1 VRFSKKIFISV
12 FAATF
17 IVGGG
22 IIWTAHYFVS
32 NNTKDKFISQY
43 SVLTKILGDTLT
55 RLDSNTEQLM
65 LNAANVVAARDAEK
79 GLLST
84 EELKAMRSELNV
96 THIFVT
102 DRNGK
107 FIRSTNEDPSLIPN
121 LFSFSDEYKK
131 LIQGTKRFHA
141 TPVIQPNPEPKP
153 YKFLSIANRDRTRII
168 EVGVRVDFI
177 ARTLAE
183 AIGADKNVM
192 SMALYSPKGT
202 PFGRFAAKD
211 VKFEKDTAIFPENF
225 KTVES
230 SDSFKFYSKVTS
242 SHPSCS
248 QCDKSETSINGEYY
262 YVLESEVS
270 KSELNAMLASTTKA
284 SITLLFFNLLLALV
298 ISRFLSRR
306 LVRNIEKAVSK
317 VRQIKDHGQLG
328 DRIDLKGKDEVAFL
342 TREFDNLLGAME
354 KSREKVIEAE
364 RVQAKVQM
372 ARDVAHNIRSP
383 IIAIEMMLPTLV
395 GVPERM
401 KRVLKNSVKEI
412 KGLSEKLSKKNDTG
426 NFDLKTQK
434 NRGDLLFLPVFLE
447 EVVTQKNIE
456 YSEKK
461 DVIFLFCN
469 NGDASKE
476 FIKIDSLDLKAVV
489 SNLLNNA
496 YESYGGKKGTV
507 TVSCQDV
514 RSICEIKISD
524 KGAGIPPEYLKR
536 LGNEQITFKG
546 KQGRGLGLLHA
557 RKFLAMWDG
566 ELKISSEVG
575 VGTDI
580 TICLPLFVDG
590 NESLDRVSTKKLFEE
605 QSKIGQMRKL
615 NG

>member
-1 VRFSKKIFISV
+1 MRFSKKIFISV

-32 NNTKDKFISQY
+32 TNTKDKFISQY

-84 EELKAMRSELNV
+84 EELKAIRSELNV

-102 DRNGK
+102 DHNGK

-121 LFSFSDEYKK
+121 LFSFSDEYEK
-131 LIQGTKRFHA
+131 LIQGAKKYHA

-168 EVGVRVDFI
+168 EVGVRIDFI

-211 VKFEKDTAIFPENF
+211 VKFEKETASFPINF
-225 KTVES
+225 ETAES

-248 QCDKSETSINGEYY
+248 QCDKSGTSINGEYY

-270 KSELNAMLASTTKA
+270 KNELKAMLASTTKA
-284 SITLLFFNLLLALV
+284 SITLLFFNLLLALG

-317 VRQIKDHGQLG
+317 VRKIKDHGQLG

-383 IIAIEMMLPTLV
+383 IIAIEMMLPTLI
-395 GVPERM
+395 GVPEQMR
-401 KRVLKNSVKEI
+401 RVLKKSVKEI
-412 KGLSEKLSKKNDTG
+412 KGLSEKLSKKNETG
-426 NFDLKTQK
+426 FFDLKSK
-434 NRGDLLFLPVFLE
+434 PKERELLFLPAFLE
-447 EVVTQKNIE
+447 EIVNQKRVE
-456 YSEKK
+456 YSKK
-461 DVIFLFCN
+461 TQFDIRFESIGVTDNQFVQ
-469 NGDASKE
+469 
-476 FIKIDSLDLKAVV
+476 IDSLELSSIV
-489 SNLLNNA
+489 SNIINNA
-496 YESYGGKKGTV
+496 VESYGPDAGPVIV
-507 TVSCQDV
+507 TCRDQGSMCIV
-514 RSICEIKISD
+514 EIRD
-524 KGAGIPPEYLKR
+524 KGAGIPKEYLGR
-536 LGNEQITFKG
+536 LGKESITFKG
-546 KQGRGLGLLHA
+546 KNGRGVGLLHA
-557 RKFLAMWDG
+557 AKTVEGFG
-566 ELKISSEVG
+566 GSIKIRSG
-575 VGTDI
+575 VG
-580 TICLPLFVDG
+580 DG
-590 NESLDRVSTKKLFEE
+590 TEVVISLQRHKSLESIQSIDLEE
-605 QSKIGQMRKL
+605 NRHVTNIENFS
-615 NG
+615 

>member
-1 VRFSKKIFISV
+1 MRFSKKIFISV
-12 FAATF
+12 FVATF

-32 NNTKDKFISQY
+32 TNTKEKFISQY

-65 LNAANVVAARDAEK
+65 LNAANVVAARDAER

-131 LIQGTKRFHA
+131 LIQGTKKLHA

-153 YKFLSIANRDRTRII
+153 YKFLSIANRDRSRII

-183 AIGADKNVM
+183 AIGADKNVV
-192 SMALYSPKGT
+192 SMAMYSPKGT

-211 VKFEKDTAIFPENF
+211 VKFEKDTAIFPINF
-225 KTVES
+225 ETVES

-248 QCDKSETSINGEYY
+248 QCDKSGTSINGEYY

-284 SITLLFFNLLLALV
+284 SITLLFFNLLLALG

-317 VRQIKDHGQLG
+317 VRKIKDHGQLG
-328 DRIDLKGKDEVAFL
+328 DRINLKGKDEVAFL

-383 IIAIEMMLPTLV
+383 ILAIEMMLPTLI

-412 KGLSEKLSKKNDTG
+412 KGLSEKLK
-426 NFDLKTQK
+426 QK
-434 NRGDLLFLPVFLE
+434 NESGDFNLERRAITDELLFLPVFLDE
-447 EVVTQKNIE
+447 IVSQKNLEFGEHGFINIE
-456 YSEKK
+456 FRNKGNPS
-461 DVIFLFCN
+461 N
-469 NGDASKE
+469 E
-476 FIKIDSLDLKAVV
+476 FVRVDPLELRSIV
-489 SNLLNNA
+489 SNLVNNA
-496 YESYGGKKGTV
+496 AESFGANSGTIE
-507 TVSCQDV
+507 VSCQDLDSNISV
-514 RSICEIKISD
+514 SIADTGS
-524 KGAGIPPEYLKR
+524 GIPPEYLNR
-536 LGNEQITFKG
+536 LGREQITFKG
-546 KQGRGLGLLHA
+546 SEGRGVGLLHA
-557 RKFLAMWDG
+557 FRTVESWGGRIKIDSAPGKGTVVAIFLPKFPHLSKFESSSD
-566 ELKISSEVG
+566 ERLKRDVH
-575 VGTDI
+575 
-580 TICLPLFVDG
+580 
-590 NESLDRVSTKKLFEE
+590 
-605 QSKIGQMRKL
+605 
-615 NG
+615 